1 MPRTLLESIE
11 AFAADPLGKQV
22 MGKELFDSFV
32 ELKTQ
37 EWWDYHNDVSQWEL
51 DQYLTKF

>member
-1 MPRTLLESIE
+1 M
-11 AFAADPLGKQV
+11 FAADPLGKQV